1 MEERLILYFAFFEK
15 RVFWAETLN
24 KEKTMKTNVKLVL
37 LVISILSLCSVA
49 GVP

>member
-1 MEERLILYFAFFEK
+1 MEERLILYFAFLKK
-15 RVFWAETLN
+15 RVFLIEILN

-37 LVISILSLCSVA
+37 LVINILSLCSVA